1 MSEIEFLG
9 LLVVLLM
16 LVAWAAIMSYD
27 LGRTRQQK
35 YDLQVEI
42 KWIEKKYGISNKP
55 KAEIYPS
62 AIVCTR
68 CRKKIKAIA
77 HNTGE
82 GWSFDLECECQDLYN
97 YLHFDW
103 PTDEEWISSREV
115 KKLGFEEV

>member
-1 MSEIEFLG
+1 MNDFEFLG
-9 LLVVLLM
+9 M
-16 LVAWAAIMSYD
+16 LVMSLIMIGFMLILSFD
-27 LGRTRQQK
+27 LGKAKQQK
-35 YDLQVEI
+35 YDLKAEI
-42 KWIEKKYGISNKP
+42 KWIEKKFGISNKP
-55 KAEIYPS
+55 KAAIYPS

-115 KKLGFEEV
+115 RKLGFEEV